1 MLVLLMLQ
9 LMLMLTLIADADAEI
24 SFQFQAGAPIEGDN
38 RKILLNVCVESVLW
52 GSCKQPYP
60 GISLRPRTLDPGPGT
75 LDLKMFHGPVR
86 GR

>member
-24 SFQFQAGAPIEGDN
+24 SFQAGAPIEGDN
-38 RKILLNVCVESVLW
+38 RKIFLNVCVESVLW

-75 LDLKMFHGPVR
+75 LDLKMFHGPV
-86 GR
+86 